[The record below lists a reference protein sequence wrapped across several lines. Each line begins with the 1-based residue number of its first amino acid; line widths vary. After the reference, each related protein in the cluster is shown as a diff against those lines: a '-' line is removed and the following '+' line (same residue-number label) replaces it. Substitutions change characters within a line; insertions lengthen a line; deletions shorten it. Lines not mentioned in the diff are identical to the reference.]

1 MSNRAF
7 RKVLAV
13 AAVIALMVPVFAS
26 FQESPEARLQQLER
40 RLEKEPEAVLE
51 TLDRLEPDLQ
61 GQVRLLRR
69 SRFLRGQALLNLDR
83 DAEAEAVLK
92 NLLSE
97 LTADAD
103 SDPLLVS
110 RTALGLGTALS
121 HQSRPSESE
130 AALNLALR
138 QLPPEAPP
146 EIRGQILL
154 AMTRVMIYLGE
165 PVSAADRAT
174 ESLEW
179 ASTYSLD
186 TIALQARY
194 LLGYAYRNQD
204 DAAAA
209 RPHFLRVRE
218 EARRLGNLRYE
229 ILSMNELGNLLVM
242 EKNFDAAMKI
252 KQEALNRA
260 RKLEDDYL
268 VSVCLHDI
276 GYALILGKEYNRALD
291 IYRSILQRESA
302 LDNPRAINMANLN
315 IAYIYSEMGRD
326 QEALKLAEQC
336 LDSVRGNQLGELEP
350 SLLEQ
355 VVGLLERQGRHA
367 EALKRQK
374 ELTELNDR
382 KFRRELERKLTE
394 IRDRHRL
401 MEQESE
407 IRILRQDKE
416 IRSLQLGRQRILILS
431 MIGLAFFLLLLAVL
445 AFLGYRTKRRANHQL
460 ENLNQ
465 RLDELSRHDALTKLS
480 NRRDMMEKLQ
490 ILKARADRDGSP
502 LSMLMIDMD
511 NFKSIN
517 DTWGHEQ
524 GDRVLQTVARI
535 LRERIRG
542 QDLLARWGGEE
553 FLVALA
559 DTDREGAMRAAEQF
573 RRAVETTALEVDGST
588 VSVTIT
594 IGVSQYQPKEDL
606 QAAITRAD
614 DQLYAGKR
622 AGRNRV
628 SG

>member
-1 MSNRAF
+1 MFAS
-7 RKVLAV
+7 
-13 AAVIALMVPVFAS
+13 AAIITLMVPACLPS
-26 FQESPEARLQQLER
+26 QDNPEKTLHQLEE
-40 RLEKEPEAVLE
+40 RLEKDPKAVLE
-51 TLDRLEPDLQ
+51 ALSRLEADLK
-61 GQVRLLRR
+61 GEVKLLQRT
-69 SRFLRGQALLNLDR
+69 RFLRGQALLHLDR
-83 DAEAEAVLK
+83 NAEAEAVLK
-92 NLLSE
+92 SLLGE
-97 LTADAD
+97 LTADAE
-103 SDPLLVS
+103 SDPLLIS
-110 RTALGLGTALS
+110 RTALGLGKTLS
-121 HQSRPSESE
+121 RQSRPSEGE
-130 AALNLALR
+130 AALTLALR
-138 QLPPEAPP
+138 QLPENAPP
-146 EIRGQILL
+146 EIRARILL
-154 AMTRVMIYLGE
+154 EITRVMIYLGE
-165 PVSAADRAT
+165 PVNAADQAT
-174 ESLEW
+174 AALEW
-179 ASTYSLD
+179 AKGHKLD
-186 TIALQARY
+186 QIALQARY

-204 DAAAA
+204 DITAA
-209 RPHFLRVRE
+209 RSHFQNARE
-218 EARRLGNLRYE
+218 EARRLGDLRYE

-242 EKNFDAAMKI
+242 EKKPDAAMKI
-252 KQEALNRA
+252 KQEALERA
-260 RKLEDDYL
+260 RKIKDDYL

-276 GYALILGKEYNRALD
+276 GYALILGKEYSRALK
-291 IYRSILQRESA
+291 IYRSIVQRETA

-315 IAYIYSEMGRD
+315 IAYIYSEMGRRR
-326 QEALKLAEQC
+326 EALELAEQS
-336 LDSVRGNQLGELEP
+336 LESVRRNQLGELEP
-350 SLLEQ
+350 KSLEQ
-355 VVGLLERQGRHA
+355 VIDLLERQGRHA

-431 MIGLAFFLLLLAVL
+431 MIGLAFFLFLLAVL
-445 AFLGYRTKRRANHQL
+445 AFFGYRAKRRANRNL
-460 ENLNQ
+460 EVLNR

-490 ILKARADRDGSP
+490 ILKARADREGSA

-511 NFKSIN
+511 HFKSIN

-524 GDRVLQTVARI
+524 GDKMLQAVARA

-559 DTDREGAMRAAEQF
+559 DTPREGAMQAAEQL
-573 RRAVETTALEVDGST
+573 RRAVETKALPVNGNK

-594 IGVSQYQPKEDL
+594 IGVAQYQPQEDL

-614 DQLYAGKR
+614 DQLYKGKR

-628 SG
+628 AG